1 MRALLYTE
9 DEDNVNGQ
17 HIPFHFIESEIKGY
31 YVPLEVDGIKY
42 FNILINGSF
51 LTIVQGKHIKEY
63 LENTFKND

>member
-9 DEDNVNGQ
+9 DENQPNGL
-17 HIPFHFIESEIKGY
+17 HIPFYFNEKEIVGY
-31 YVPLEVDGIKY
+31 YAPEDVDGVKY
-42 FNILINGSF
+42 YNILINSAI